1 MIVLYDANVLYSG
14 LMRDLLMRLALAN
27 IFQAKW
33 TNDIQ
38 EEWIRNLSAKRP
50 DLPVEN
56 HQRVRLKME
65 EALPDALVTGHEYL
79 IPTLTLPDPNDR
91 HVLAAAIHC
100 GANKLVTSN
109 LKDFPSKVLKVY
121 GIEAQHPDDFACGW
135 LEREPDAVILAVS
148 KQRKALLNPPKTV
161 QQLLIDLEE
170 RNLKRF
176 AKALESFRESL

>member
-1 MIVLYDANVLYSG
+1 
-14 LMRDLLMRLALAN
+14 
-27 IFQAKW
+27 
-33 TNDIQ
+33 
-38 EEWIRNLSAKRP
+38 
-50 DLPVEN
+50 
-56 HQRVRLKME
+56 
-65 EALPDALVTGHEYL
+65 LVIDYEHL

-100 GANKLVTSN
+100 SATKLVTSN
-109 LKDFPSKVLKVY
+109 LKDFPSSILRIH
-121 GIEAQHPDDFACGW
+121 GIEAQHPDDFACDW
-135 LEREPDAVILAVS
+135 LERESDAVILAVG

>member
-38 EEWIRNLSAKRP
+38 EEWIRNL
-50 DLPVEN
+50 
-56 HQRVRLKME
+56 RLKMQ
-65 EALPDALVTGHEYL
+65 EALPDALVIDYEHL

-100 GANKLVTSN
+100 GATKLVTSN
-109 LKDFPSKVLKVY
+109 LKDFPSSILRIH
-121 GIEAQHPDDFACGW
+121 GIEAQHPDDFACDW
-135 LEREPDAVILAVS
+135 LERESDAVILAVG